1 MGVIQR
7 DSFRITIIAFA
18 GAAIGYLN
26 KVFLFPNFL
35 EPEQVGL
42 ANLMIT
48 IALIYSQVASL
59 GVNNITIRFFP
70 FFKDNPKNHAS
81 FLFAITAFA
90 TAGFVVVSLLV
101 ALLRQPFN
109 EFYGQ
114 SSPLLVEYFWYLVP
128 LAFSTLYFN
137 LFDSYLRSLFRN
149 VVPSLIYEVG
159 LRLFITVSVL
169 LFAFGFLSFP
179 GFVVVYV
186 AANCLPAFILIAY
199 TFFIGQLSLHP
210 LSTPLLKRLRAI
222 MVNYGVY
229 SFLNNLSFLLLASI
243 DALMIAGMLNLSAAG
258 IYTTMVFVTSVMLI
272 PYRAMLRV
280 SGPVV
285 AGLWKLKDMVKMDE
299 LYKNASS
306 SNLVVGA
313 GLFMLIWV
321 NIDSIFHFMPE
332 EYSLGRYVF
341 LFLGIGRL
349 IDMAAGLNGTILL
362 TSKRYR
368 IDLLFTVGL
377 VVFTILSNLALIPRF
392 GINGAAFAS
401 MASLIIFNILRIG
414 YLKSRFGIHPF
425 ETRQIFVPLILVAI
439 VFISGLTGRLENVFA
454 DTVIRSIIAGF
465 AFFIPIYLLRV
476 SASINNLVN
485 SKLSALKKMIVKT

>member
-1 MGVIQR
+1 
-7 DSFRITIIAFA
+7 
-18 GAAIGYLN
+18 
-26 KVFLFPNFL
+26 
-35 EPEQVGL
+35 
-42 ANLMIT
+42 
-48 IALIYSQVASL
+48 
-59 GVNNITIRFFP
+59 
-70 FFKDNPKNHAS
+70 
-81 FLFAITAFA
+81 
-90 TAGFVVVSLLV
+90 
-101 ALLRQPFN
+101 
-109 EFYGQ
+109 
-114 SSPLLVEYFWYLVP
+114 
-128 LAFSTLYFN
+128 
-137 LFDSYLRSLFRN
+137 
-149 VVPSLIYEVG
+149 
-159 LRLFITVSVL
+159 
-169 LFAFGFLSFP
+169 
-179 GFVVVYV
+179 
-186 AANCLPAFILIAY
+186 
-199 TFFIGQLSLHP
+199 
-210 LSTPLLKRLRAI
+210 LLKRLRAI